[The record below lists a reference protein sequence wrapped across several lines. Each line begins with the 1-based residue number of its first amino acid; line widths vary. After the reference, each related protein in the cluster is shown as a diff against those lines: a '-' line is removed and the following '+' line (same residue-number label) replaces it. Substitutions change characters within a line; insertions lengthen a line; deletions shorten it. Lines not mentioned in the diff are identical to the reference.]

1 MFVFHSPSAAHMEEE
16 VSSSWPCAPNVA
28 NNNNNDTN
36 VFFILKKK
44 LREKERS
51 EYKGKI
57 EMPLCPLGFLELCRA
72 LSRSPRETNARYSG
86 TLPSRV
92 DANKRDRRGPQNSKA
107 ALLLFLFLNAQP
119 IFTRVEAREKNCPSR
134 LNEGER
140 DEKRAPF
147 SISQKS
153 PSFACE

>member
-1 MFVFHSPSAAHMEEE
+1 
-16 VSSSWPCAPNVA
+16 
-28 NNNNNDTN
+28 
-36 VFFILKKK
+36 

-92 DANKRDRRGPQNSKA
+92 DANKKDRRGPQNSKA

-119 IFTRVEAREKNCPSR
+119 IYTRVEAREKNCPSR

-147 SISQKS
+147 SISKS
-153 PSFACE
+153 LRLSRASSRASYYYRNAPKVDSFPFPSRESEERYNKLCGNVLP

>member
-1 MFVFHSPSAAHMEEE
+1 
-16 VSSSWPCAPNVA
+16 
-28 NNNNNDTN
+28 
-36 VFFILKKK
+36 
-44 LREKERS
+44 
-51 EYKGKI
+51 
-57 EMPLCPLGFLELCRA
+57 MPLCPLGFLELCRA

-119 IFTRVEAREKNCPSR
+119 IYTRVEAREKNCPSR

-153 PSFACE
+153 PSFACEQSTSYYYRNAPKVDSFPFPSRESEERYNKLVRKFMSRKRKVIQKMKRKEIL

>member
-1 MFVFHSPSAAHMEEE
+1 
-16 VSSSWPCAPNVA
+16 
-28 NNNNNDTN
+28 
-36 VFFILKKK
+36 

-92 DANKRDRRGPQNSKA
+92 DANKKDRRGPQNSKA
-107 ALLLFLFLNAQP
+107 ALLLFLFLNAHTNFYP
-119 IFTRVEAREKNCPSR
+119 CRKKLGREK
-134 LNEGER
+134 L
-140 DEKRAPF
+140 
-147 SISQKS
+147 
-153 PSFACE
+153 SFAFK